1 MGSQTSIY
9 ISVCGDKP
17 HSTNV
22 YPGIDRC
29 DLKLL
34 EGNITVSFLLLDT
47 IKIIAGSVARNG

>member
-34 EGNITVSFLLLDT
+34 EGNITVSLDT
-47 IKIIAGSVARNG
+47 IKIIVGSVVRNG